1 MLFLTVVSEKV
12 PYYILDLL
20 QQVQSLYVKGLGR
33 FDAIFHPA
41 VVDLPEGKIKPPFL
55 EPGFREGL
63 SSDDTLLTEFIRY
76 SAGCTLEEAEA
87 AIQAFV
93 DRVLTQTTEDSA
105 YTISHFGTFT
115 RTETGSLRFT
125 PDWDAFNLTFKGLE
139 TLDLNPVKQEP
150 QTLSAPVP
158 VLTPVEIT
166 DISPRPTTSSS
177 VTSTT
182 ATEEKIPVP
191 PVEAQY
197 SKAGSKLLWYVLL
210 GAIVLIAGICFWL
223 ALDIIQQRS
232 ALLAGSTP
240 EDTTSTL
247 SEEVIAE
254 DTIAMSETDTFM
266 VQEPEENLTD
276 TTQTT
281 IIESPEVKPDT
292 SHCYIVVG
300 AFTSDENIQRMMV
313 RLNDM
318 GYTAVK
324 LSGGNLTRVAI
335 QSACERH
342 ELQQTLDKARS
353 TIHPEAWIY

>member
-1 MLFLTVVSEKV
+1 
-12 PYYILDLL
+12 
-20 QQVQSLYVKGLGR
+20 
-33 FDAIFHPA
+33 
-41 VVDLPEGKIKPPFL
+41 
-55 EPGFREGL
+55 
-63 SSDDTLLTEFIRY
+63 
-76 SAGCTLEEAEA
+76 
-87 AIQAFV
+87 
-93 DRVLTQTTEDSA
+93 
-105 YTISHFGTFT
+105 
-115 RTETGSLRFT
+115 
-125 PDWDAFNLTFKGLE
+125 
-139 TLDLNPVKQEP
+139 
-150 QTLSAPVP
+150 
-158 VLTPVEIT
+158 
-166 DISPRPTTSSS
+166 
-177 VTSTT
+177 
-182 ATEEKIPVP
+182 PVP
-191 PVEAQY
+191 PVEPQY

-210 GAIVLIAGICFWL
+210 VAIVLIAGICIWL
-223 ALDIIQQRS
+223 ALDIIQQRA

-247 SEEVIAE
+247 SEQLIAE
-254 DTIAMSETDTFM
+254 DTIAMSETDNFM
-266 VQEPEENLTD
+266 VQEPDENLTD

-335 QSACERH
+335 QTACERH